1 MKYAKKAAVVATGIA
16 MLFGTANMTE
26 AFAIQTTNISAQ
38 EMETTKTPAV
48 GKEAVEAAKA
58 ELSQKVRGTN
68 GENTG
73 DTYLLYVS
81 DPSLNGGS
89 AFLYYLDMFKFTNYD
104 DYLKQAAKLQGPVL
118 QKPEGLPEGYK
129 FENGNIQPPIAKNLK
144 EFQQEVKAEAEA
156 QGKSV
161 HYKKFEWNEM
171 GEINLTF
178 ANGKDNLEMQV
189 VHKLG
194 RNTASSGYRYMK
206 STEVDAEQ
214 GKKIPGL
221 VRNKLIWSDQDHLY
235 SITTNPGN
243 PLTKDDLIKFA
254 ETAVKK

>member
-1 MKYAKKAAVVATGIA
+1 MKYVKKAAVVATGIA
-16 MLFGTANMTE
+16 LLFGTANMTE
-26 AFAIQTTNISAQ
+26 AFANQTNSAQ
-38 EMETTKTPAV
+38 ELESKTPAV

-58 ELSQKVRGTN
+58 ELSQKVN
-68 GENTG
+68 GEIGKNTG

-104 DYLKQAAKLQGPVL
+104 DYLNQAGKLQGPVL
-118 QKPEGLPEGYK
+118 QKPEALPEGYK
-129 FENGNIQPPIAKNLK
+129 FENGNIQPPIAKHHK
-144 EFQQEVKAEAEA
+144 EFQREVKAEAEA
-156 QGKSV
+156 QGKGV
-161 HYKKFEWNEM
+161 YYKKFDWNEM

-178 ANGKDNLEMQV
+178 VNGKDNLEMQV
-189 VHKLG
+189 AHSLG
-194 RNTASSGYRYMK
+194 RKTANNGYRYIK

-221 VRNKLIWSDQDHLY
+221 VRNKLIWSDQDHIY

-243 PLTKDDLIKFA
+243 PLTKEDLIKFA

>member
-16 MLFGTANMTE
+16 LLFGTANMTE
-26 AFAIQTTNISAQ
+26 AFATEAASSSTQ
-38 EMETTKTPAV
+38 EMTTKTPV
-48 GKEAVEAAKA
+48 VDKEAVEAAKA
-58 ELSQKVRGTN
+58 ELSQKLQ
-68 GENTG
+68 EKNTG

-81 DPSLNGGS
+81 NPSLNGGS

-104 DYLKQAAKLQGPVL
+104 DYLNQAGKLQGPVL

-129 FENGNIQPPIAKNLK
+129 FENGNIQPPIAKHHK
-144 EFQQEVKAEAEA
+144 EFQREVKAEAEA
-156 QGKSV
+156 QGKGV
-161 HYKKFEWNEM
+161 YYKKFDWNEM

-178 ANGKDNLEMQV
+178 VNGKDNLEMQV
-189 VHKLG
+189 AHSLG
-194 RNTASSGYRYMK
+194 RKTANNGYRYIK

-221 VRNKLIWSDQDHLY
+221 VRNKLIWSDQDHIY

-243 PLTKDDLIKFA
+243 PLTKEDLIKFA

>member
-16 MLFGTANMTE
+16 LLFGTANMTE
-26 AFAIQTTNISAQ
+26 AFATEAASSSTQ
-38 EMETTKTPAV
+38 EMTTKTPV
-48 GKEAVEAAKA
+48 VDKEAVEAAKA
-58 ELSQKVRGTN
+58 ELSQKLQ
-68 GENTG
+68 EKNTG

-81 DPSLNGGS
+81 NPSLNGGS

-104 DYLKQAAKLQGPVL
+104 DYLNQAGKLQGPVL

-129 FENGNIQPPIAKNLK
+129 FENGNIQPPIAKHHK
-144 EFQQEVKAEAEA
+144 EFQREVKAEAEA
-156 QGKSV
+156 QGKGV
-161 HYKKFEWNEM
+161 YYKKFDWNEM

-178 ANGKDNLEMQV
+178 VNGKDNLEMQV
-189 VHKLG
+189 AHSLG
-194 RNTASSGYRYMK
+194 RKTANHGYRYIK

-221 VRNKLIWSDQDHLY
+221 VRNKLIWSDQDHIY

-243 PLTKDDLIKFA
+243 PLTKEDLIKFA

>member
-16 MLFGTANMTE
+16 LLFGTANMTE
-26 AFAIQTTNISAQ
+26 AFATEAASSSTQ
-38 EMETTKTPAV
+38 EMTTKTPV
-48 GKEAVEAAKA
+48 VDKEAVEAAKA
-58 ELSQKVRGTN
+58 ELSQKLQ
-68 GENTG
+68 EKNTG

-81 DPSLNGGS
+81 NPSLNGGS

-104 DYLKQAAKLQGPVL
+104 DYLNQAGKLQGPVL

-129 FENGNIQPPIAKNLK
+129 FENGNIQPPIAKHHK
-144 EFQQEVKAEAEA
+144 EFQREVKAEA
-156 QGKSV
+156 QGKGV
-161 HYKKFEWNEM
+161 YYKKFDWNEM

-178 ANGKDNLEMQV
+178 VNGKDNLEMQV
-189 VHKLG
+189 AHSLG
-194 RNTASSGYRYMK
+194 RKTANNGYRYIK

-221 VRNKLIWSDQDHLY
+221 VRNKLIWSDQDHIY

-243 PLTKDDLIKFA
+243 PLTKEDLIKFA

>member
-1 MKYAKKAAVVATGIA
+1 MEYAKKAAVVATGIA
-16 MLFGTANMTE
+16 LLFGTANMTE
-26 AFAIQTTNISAQ
+26 AFATEAASSSTQ
-38 EMETTKTPAV
+38 EMTTKTPV
-48 GKEAVEAAKA
+48 VDKEAVEAAKA
-58 ELSQKVRGTN
+58 ELSQKLQ
-68 GENTG
+68 EKNTG

-81 DPSLNGGS
+81 NPSLNGGS

-104 DYLKQAAKLQGPVL
+104 DYLNQAGKLQGPVL

-129 FENGNIQPPIAKNLK
+129 FENGNIQPPIAKHHK
-144 EFQQEVKAEAEA
+144 EFQREVKAEAEA
-156 QGKSV
+156 QGKGV
-161 HYKKFEWNEM
+161 YYKKFDWNEM

-178 ANGKDNLEMQV
+178 VNGKDNLEMQV
-189 VHKLG
+189 AHSLG
-194 RNTASSGYRYMK
+194 RKTANNGYRYIK

-235 SITTNPGN
+235 SITTNPGS
-243 PLTKDDLIKFA
+243 PLTKEDLIKFA